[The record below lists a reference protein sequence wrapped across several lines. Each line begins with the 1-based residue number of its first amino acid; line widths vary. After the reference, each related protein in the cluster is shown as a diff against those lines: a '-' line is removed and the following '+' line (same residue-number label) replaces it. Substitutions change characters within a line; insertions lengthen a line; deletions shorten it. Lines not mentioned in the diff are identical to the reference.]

1 MTAEGVHVWKRYCS
15 IKSIL
20 SNVHRRKKK
29 TEVYKQKAI
38 SRINAAHCRE
48 HLHEI
53 PVMSSF
59 EEASVI

>member
-1 MTAEGVHVWKRYCS
+1 MCERDTAGSRAFFQTFMGK
-15 IKSIL
+15 K
-20 SNVHRRKKK
+20 KKK

-38 SRINAAHCRE
+38 SRINSAHCRE

-53 PVMSSF
+53 PLMSSF

>member
-1 MTAEGVHVWKRYCS
+1 MEEILQYQEHSFKCS
-15 IKSIL
+15 QK
-20 SNVHRRKKK
+20 KKK